1 MNGIKYKNKVI
12 NLASGLLA
20 VCFIVASCNSDKPD
34 RAVVMSKLKNTAK
47 LATVEYI
54 VTKVISAK
62 DKNWFAKDAYF
73 FAETEA
79 TIKAGIDLEKIKE
92 EDVRIDGKR
101 ISIKLPPV
109 EILNFSYPAEGFK
122 VIPEYTDE
130 SAFFKWNTL
139 DVNEKDELYR
149 QGEAD
154 IRASINE
161 LGIIKTA
168 QTNTRTILKRILSL
182 AGFEEIYLEFPEN
195 QQSINLQD
203 EQLLKDL
210 KEYFSNKK

>member
-1 MNGIKYKNKVI
+1 MKKPLKLSGII
-12 NLASGLLA
+12 GLLLLVGFA
-20 VCFIVASCNSDKPD
+20 TSCKKEPD
-34 RAVVMSKLKNTAK
+34 RALVISKLKNSAK

-62 DKNWFAKDAYF
+62 DKNWFARDAYF

-79 TIKAGIDLEKIKE
+79 TIKAGIDLEKLKE
-92 EDVRIDGKR
+92 EDVKIEGNR

-122 VIPEYTDE
+122 VIEKYSDE
-130 SAFFKWNTL
+130 SSIFKWNSI
-139 DVNEKDELYR
+139 DVAEKDDLYR

-154 IRASINE
+154 IRANLND

-168 QTNTRTILKRILSL
+168 QTNTRLLLKKILSMS
-182 AGFEEIYLEFPEN
+182 GFEEIYIEFNEDQHTIETPDKQILE
-195 QQSINLQD
+195 
-203 EQLLKDL
+203 DL
-210 KEYFSNKK
+210 KEFLDKNKK